1 MIAQLS
7 PEGYMPY
14 DDPAGSPPQLIA
26 LTPQLQTAQAGVVAT
41 GSGGDGSPQIMPIT
55 DVGAILSQIQLNN
68 LART

>member
-26 LTPQLQTAQAGVVAT
+26 LTPQLTGQAGSVVA
-41 GSGGDGSPQIMPIT
+41 GSGGDNPPQIIPIT
-55 DVGAILSQIQLNN
+55 DVGAILSQIQLNS